1 MQIVAG
7 LVYGQRWAK
16 TALRR
21 LRRAAGADKTPPGR
35 KGGLLDMARAMGI
48 PVIVEQPQKASEPA
62 DEGTP

>member
-7 LVYGQRWAK
+7 LVYGQHWAK

-21 LRRAAGADKTPPGR
+21 LRRAAGADKAPSGR

-48 PVIVEQPQKASEPA
+48 PVIVEQPQKAPEMD
-62 DEGTP
+62 DE